1 MTHTCL
7 NTSHTPQPARRPH
20 SLSVLM
26 TALLIVGAAP
36 ALAKDKPAAPVQPEI
51 ATGYKA
57 KPGWNLKNRGVSAA
71 NPLAAEA
78 GYHILKAGGS
88 AVDAA
93 IAVQLVLTLVE
104 PQSSGIGGG
113 AFLLHS
119 DGKKTQVF
127 DGREIA
133 PHLAHDELFM
143 FNNGQLMSAEEAA
156 VGGRA
161 VGVPGVVRMLE
172 EAHRQHGKL
181 AWAKLFQ
188 PAIQLAERG
197 FKISPRLHALLLAD
211 RPLRKDLQAAP
222 YFYKPNGQPLPIGH
236 VLKNP
241 GLAQVLKLL
250 AKEGADGFYQG
261 ALAQQVVNK
270 VSQHPYNPG
279 LLTMHDMARYR
290 STVREPLCF
299 SHPGPE
305 GKTVKV
311 CGAPPP
317 SSGLI
322 AMGQVMGIMAA
333 SSAAQAPAT
342 PWAERN
348 TVIPNAAWLHN
359 YNEAARLAFADR
371 AVFVADPDFV
381 KAPGGQWGSLL
392 APSYLQQRASLIK
405 DVRMT
410 EAPAGQPAPV
420 KTSFAPMPDQLEHG
434 TSHISIVDGLGNS
447 VSMTTSIETS
457 FGSRVMVSMGGA
469 RGGFLLNS
477 QLTDFSFVPFDAHG
491 QAIANR
497 VQANKRP
504 RSSMNPVLVFEQTA
518 NGEAGP
524 VLASL
529 GSPGGNMIIHFTA
542 QSLWAMLHWNQNAQQ
557 AFNMPH
563 SGLANP
569 NGIMLLEKNT
579 FPQDTMTTLSNKNH
593 VLLEVDMPSGLQG
606 IQRQGAQWLG
616 AADPRREG
624 HVSGD

>member
-1 MTHTCL
+1 MTHTSSI
-7 NTSHTPQPARRPH
+7 TSCATPSAWRQNG
-20 SLSVLM
+20 LSVLM
-26 TALLIVGAAP
+26 TAVLLASAAT
-36 ALAKDKPAAPVQPEI
+36 ALAKDKATAPTQPEV
-51 ATGYKA
+51 ATGFKA

-71 NPLAAEA
+71 NPLAADA
-78 GYHILKAGGS
+78 GYQILKAGGS

-113 AFLLHS
+113 AFLLHH
-119 DGKKTQVF
+119 DGQKTQVF
-127 DGREIA
+127 DGRETA

-143 FNNGQLMSAEEAA
+143 FNNGQLMSVEEAA

-161 VGVPGVVRMLE
+161 VGVPGVMRMLE
-172 EAHRQHGKL
+172 DAHRQHGKL

-188 PAIQLAERG
+188 PAINLAERG
-197 FKISPRLHALLLAD
+197 FKISPRLHALLMAD

-222 YFYKPNGQPLPIGH
+222 YFYKPNGQPLPVGH

-250 AKEGADGFYQG
+250 AKDGADAFYQG
-261 ALAQQVVNK
+261 PLAQLVVNK
-270 VSQHPYNPG
+270 VSQHPNNPG

-299 SHPGPE
+299 SHAGSQ
-305 GKTVKV
+305 GKAVKV

-317 SSGLI
+317 SSGLL
-322 AMGQVMGIMAA
+322 AMGQVMGILAA
-333 SSAAQAPAT
+333 SSAAQAQPT

-348 TVIPNAAWLHN
+348 TVLPDAAWLHN

-371 AVFVADPDFV
+371 AVYVADPDFV
-381 KAPGGQWGSLL
+381 KAPGGQWGNML
-392 APSYLQQRASLIK
+392 APGYLKQRASLIGEM
-405 DVRMT
+405 RMT
-410 EAPAGQPAPV
+410 EATAGQPASA
-420 KTSFAPMPDQLEHG
+420 KTSFAPMPDQPEQG

-457 FGSRVMVSMGGA
+457 FGSRVMVSMGA

-477 QLTDFSFVPFDAHG
+477 QLTDFSFVPLDAQG

-504 RSSMNPVLVFEQTA
+504 RSSMNPVLVFEQTD

-524 VLASL
+524 VLASM

-542 QSLWAMLHWNQNAQQ
+542 QSLWAMLHWNQTAQQ

-563 SGLANP
+563 SGVANP
-569 NGIMLLEKNT
+569 NGILLLEKGT
-579 FPQDTMTTLSNKNH
+579 FPQTTINTLNSKNH

-606 IQRQGAQWLG
+606 MQRQGKQWLG

>member
-1 MTHTCL
+1 MSYASITAIAA
-7 NTSHTPQPARRPH
+7 QMWRKH
-20 SLSVLM
+20 SLSVLI
-26 TALLIVGAAP
+26 TAVLAAS
-36 ALAKDKPAAPVQPEI
+36 AAPVLANEKAIAPAQPE
-51 ATGYKA
+51 AASGFQA

-78 GYHILKAGGS
+78 GYQILKAGGS

-113 AFLLHS
+113 AFLLHH

-127 DGREIA
+127 DGRETA
-133 PHLAHDELFM
+133 PHLAHEELFM
-143 FNNGQLMSAEEAA
+143 FNNGLLMSVSEAA

-161 VGVPGVVRMLE
+161 VGVPGVLRMLE
-172 EAHRQHGKL
+172 DAHRQHGKL

-188 PAIQLAERG
+188 PAISLAERG
-197 FKISPRLHALLLAD
+197 FKISPRLHALLLAN

-222 YFYKPNGQPLPIGH
+222 YFYKPNGQPLPVGH

-250 AKEGADGFYQG
+250 AKDGADAFYQG
-261 ALAQQVVNK
+261 RLAQLVVNK
-270 VSQHPYNPG
+270 VSQHPNNPG

-299 SHPGPE
+299 SHAGSV
-305 GKTVKV
+305 GKAVKV
-311 CGAPPP
+311 CGVPPP
-317 SSGLI
+317 SSGLL
-322 AMGQVMGIMAA
+322 AMGQVMGILAA
-333 SSAAQAPAT
+333 SSATQAQPT

-348 TVIPNAAWLHN
+348 TVVPDAAWLHN

-371 AVFVADPDFV
+371 AVYVADPDFV
-381 KAPGGQWGSLL
+381 KAPGGQWGNML
-392 APSYLQQRASLIK
+392 APSYLQQRAALIGPL
-405 DVRMT
+405 RMSQAT
-410 EAPAGQPAPV
+410 AGQPALAN
-420 KTSFAPMPDQLEHG
+420 TSFAPMPEQSEHG
-434 TSHISIVDGLGNS
+434 TSHISIEDGLGNS
-447 VSMTTSIETS
+447 VSMTSSIETS
-457 FGSRVMVSMGGA
+457 FGSRIMVSMGKP
-469 RGGFLLNS
+469 GGFLLNS
-477 QLTDFSFVPFDAHG
+477 QLSDFSFAPFDATG

-504 RSSMNPVLVFEQTA
+504 RSSMNPVLVFEQTGH
-518 NGEAGP
+518 GEAGP
-524 VLASL
+524 VVASL
-529 GSPGGNMIIHFTA
+529 GSPGGSLIIHFTA

-563 SGLANP
+563 SGVVKP
-569 NGIMLLEKNT
+569 DGILLLEKGV
-579 FPQDTMTTLSNKNH
+579 FPQNTLNTLKSKNH

-606 IQRQGAQWLG
+606 IQRQGSEWFG

-624 HVSGD
+624 RVSGD

>member
-1 MTHTCL
+1 MTHL
-7 NTSHTPQPARRPH
+7 FANTPIAAQPVWRHH
-20 SLSVLM
+20 SLSVL
-26 TALLIVGAAP
+26 LAAVLM
-36 ALAKDKPAAPVQPEI
+36 ASAAHCLAKDKAALPTQPE
-51 ATGYKA
+51 AASGFKA
-57 KPGWNLKNRGVSAA
+57 KPGWNLKNRGVAAA
-71 NPLAAEA
+71 NPMAAEA
-78 GYHILKAGGS
+78 GYQILKAGGS

-93 IAVQLVLTLVE
+93 IAVQMVLTLVE

-113 AFLLHS
+113 AFLLHN

-127 DGREIA
+127 DGRETA

-161 VGVPGVVRMLE
+161 VGVPGVLRMLE
-172 EAHRQHGKL
+172 AAHRQHGKL
-181 AWAKLFQ
+181 AWSKLFQ
-188 PAIQLAERG
+188 PAIELAERG
-197 FKISPRLHALLLAD
+197 FKISPRLHAMLMAD
-211 RPLRKDLQAAP
+211 RPLRQDLQAAP
-222 YFYKPNGQPLPIGH
+222 YFYKPNGQPHPVGH

-241 GLAQVLKLL
+241 GLAQVLKVL

-270 VSQHPYNPG
+270 VSQHPNNPG
-279 LLTMHDMARYR
+279 LLTMYDMARYR

-299 SHPGPE
+299 SHLVPD
-305 GKTVKV
+305 GKNVEV

-322 AMGQVMGIMAA
+322 AMGQVMGILSG
-333 SSAAQAPAT
+333 SSAALAMPS
-342 PWAERN
+342 PWSERQ
-348 TVIPNAAWLHN
+348 TVVPNAAWLHN

-371 AVFVADPDFV
+371 AVYVADPDFV
-381 KAPGGQWGSLL
+381 KAPGGQWSSLL
-392 APSYLQQRASLIK
+392 APAYLQQRASLIQ
-405 DVRMT
+405 DVRMAD
-410 EAPAGQPAPV
+410 APAGQPAPA
-420 KTSFAPMPDQLEHG
+420 KTSYAPMPEQPEHG

-457 FGSRVMVSMGGA
+457 FGSRVMVSLGA
-469 RGGFLLNS
+469 SGGFLLNS
-477 QLTDFSFVPFDAHG
+477 QLTDFSFTPFDANG

-524 VLASL
+524 VLASM

-542 QSLWAMLHWNQNAQQ
+542 QSLWAMLHWKQNAQQ

-563 SGLANP
+563 SGLVSP
-569 NGIMLLEKNT
+569 NGILLLEKNT
-579 FPQDTMTTLSNKNH
+579 FSTDTLSALTSKNH

>member
-1 MTHTCL
+1 
-7 NTSHTPQPARRPH
+7 
-20 SLSVLM
+20 M
-26 TALLIVGAAP
+26 TAVLLASAAP
-36 ALAKDKPAAPVQPEI
+36 ALAKDKATAPTQPEV
-51 ATGYKA
+51 ATGFKA

-71 NPLAAEA
+71 NPLAADA
-78 GYHILKAGGS
+78 GYQILKAGGS

-113 AFLLHS
+113 AFLLHH
-119 DGKKTQVF
+119 DGQKTQVF
-127 DGREIA
+127 DGRETA

-143 FNNGQLMSAEEAA
+143 FNNGQLMSVEEAA

-161 VGVPGVVRMLE
+161 VGVPGVMRMLE
-172 EAHRQHGKL
+172 DAHRQHGKL

-188 PAIQLAERG
+188 PAIHLAERG
-197 FKISPRLHALLLAD
+197 FKISPRLHALLMAD

-222 YFYKPNGQPLPIGH
+222 YFYKPNGQPLPVGH

-250 AKEGADGFYQG
+250 AKDGADAFYQG
-261 ALAQQVVNK
+261 PLAQLVVNK
-270 VSQHPYNPG
+270 VSQHPNNPG

-299 SHPGPE
+299 SHAGSQ
-305 GKTVKV
+305 GKAVKV

-317 SSGLI
+317 SSGLL
-322 AMGQVMGIMAA
+322 AMGQVMGILAA
-333 SSAAQAPAT
+333 SSAAQAQPT

-348 TVIPNAAWLHN
+348 TVLPDAAWLHN

-371 AVFVADPDFV
+371 AVYVADPDFV
-381 KAPGGQWGSLL
+381 KAPGGQWGNML
-392 APSYLQQRASLIK
+392 APGYLKQRASLIGEM
-405 DVRMT
+405 RMT
-410 EAPAGQPAPV
+410 EATAGQPASA
-420 KTSFAPMPDQLEHG
+420 KTSFAPMPDQPEQG

-457 FGSRVMVSMGGA
+457 FGSRVMVSMGA

-477 QLTDFSFVPFDAHG
+477 QLTDFSFVPLDAQG

-504 RSSMNPVLVFEQTA
+504 RSSMNPVLVFEQTD

-524 VLASL
+524 VLASM

-542 QSLWAMLHWNQNAQQ
+542 QSLWAMLHWNQTAQQ

-563 SGLANP
+563 SGVANP
-569 NGIMLLEKNT
+569 NGILLLEKGT
-579 FPQDTMTTLSNKNH
+579 FPQTTINTLNSKNH

-606 IQRQGAQWLG
+606 MQRQGKQWLG

>member
-1 MTHTCL
+1 MTHTSSI
-7 NTSHTPQPARRPH
+7 TSCATPSAWRQH
-20 SLSVLM
+20 GLSVLM
-26 TALLIVGAAP
+26 TAVLLASAAP
-36 ALAKDKPAAPVQPEI
+36 ALAKDKATAPTQPEV
-51 ATGYKA
+51 ATGFKA

-71 NPLAAEA
+71 NPLAADA
-78 GYHILKAGGS
+78 GYQILKAGGS

-113 AFLLHS
+113 AFLLHH
-119 DGKKTQVF
+119 DGQKTQVF
-127 DGREIA
+127 DGRETA

-143 FNNGQLMSAEEAA
+143 FNNGQLMSVEEAA

-161 VGVPGVVRMLE
+161 VGVPGVMRMLE
-172 EAHRQHGKL
+172 DAHRQHGKL

-188 PAIQLAERG
+188 PAIHLAERG
-197 FKISPRLHALLLAD
+197 FKISPRLHALLMAD

-222 YFYKPNGQPLPIGH
+222 YFYKPNGQPLPVGH

-250 AKEGADGFYQG
+250 AKDGADAFYQG
-261 ALAQQVVNK
+261 PLAQLVVNK
-270 VSQHPYNPG
+270 VSQHPNNPG

-299 SHPGPE
+299 SHAGSQ
-305 GKTVKV
+305 GKAVKV

-317 SSGLI
+317 SSGLL
-322 AMGQVMGIMAA
+322 AMGQVMGILAA
-333 SSAAQAPAT
+333 SSAAQAQPT

-348 TVIPNAAWLHN
+348 TVLPDAAWLHN

-371 AVFVADPDFV
+371 AVYVADPDFV
-381 KAPGGQWGSLL
+381 KAPGGQWGNML
-392 APSYLQQRASLIK
+392 APGYLKQRASLIGEM
-405 DVRMT
+405 RMT
-410 EAPAGQPAPV
+410 EATAGQPASA
-420 KTSFAPMPDQLEHG
+420 KTSFAPMPDQPEQG

-457 FGSRVMVSMGGA
+457 FGSRVMVSMGA

-477 QLTDFSFVPFDAHG
+477 QLTDFSFVPLDAQG

-504 RSSMNPVLVFEQTA
+504 RSSMNPVLVFEQTD

-524 VLASL
+524 VLASM

-542 QSLWAMLHWNQNAQQ
+542 QSLWAMLHWNQTAQQ

-563 SGLANP
+563 SGVANP
-569 NGIMLLEKNT
+569 NGILLLEKGT
-579 FPQDTMTTLSNKNH
+579 FPQTTINTLNSKNH

-606 IQRQGAQWLG
+606 MQRQGKQWLG